1 MAGCNEVQ
9 SSSVNTDYNASRMEE
24 VFRYWSKKTNIKNRF
39 STPEG
44 LYLDEMSYKALKS
57 YASDVLDF
65 PWVREQ
71 NFTDK

>member
-24 VFRYWSKKTNIKNRF
+24 VFRYWSSKANIKNRF

-44 LYLDEMSYKALKS
+44 LYLDEMS
-57 YASDVLDF
+57 
-65 PWVREQ
+65 
-71 NFTDK
+71 